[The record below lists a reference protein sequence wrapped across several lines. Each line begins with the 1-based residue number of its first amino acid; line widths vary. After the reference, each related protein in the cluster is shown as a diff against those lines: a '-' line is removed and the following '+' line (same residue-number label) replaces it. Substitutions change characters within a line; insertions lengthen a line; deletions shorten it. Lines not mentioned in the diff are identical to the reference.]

1 MQTISSKLKTARVGD
16 RLFGFVL
23 EKREFAAGKN
33 ADLYTLR
40 HEKTG
45 AELLYFDRAD
55 ENKTFAIGF
64 KTLPEDDTGVFHILE
79 HSVLNGSKKYPVK
92 EPFVSLL
99 QSSMQTFLNA
109 MTFSDKTLY
118 PVSSRNEADFFNLM
132 AVYLDAVFC
141 PAIYE
146 RPEIFMQEGWHY
158 EFDGEDEPPY
168 YNGVVFS
175 EMKGAFAEVDSLMAD
190 EMNRLLY
197 PDSCYGYVSGGDPAH
212 IPELSYEQF
221 VATHRR
227 FYHPTNAKIFL
238 DGCMDIDRALEYID
252 SEYLSHYDR
261 REPDFDFVLQ
271 ARVARDN
278 TICYEAQPGDEELCH
293 MAVGKILCSHSE
305 VETIYAARVL
315 ADYLTGSNEAPLKRA
330 FLEKGLA
337 QDVELSVSE
346 TIYQPSVTFVARNTR
361 RECFEAI
368 RSLLSETAQ
377 KLGAQGLDKKALAA
391 SLEREAFVNREIVE
405 PYGVELAMKA
415 FDGWLYGDDPLTH
428 IENAAVFDSLR
439 EKLNGDYFETLLR
452 DMLASADDQCV
463 LYVLPSL
470 TKGED
475 DARREAERAAEASEK
490 WTSEEKQ
497 AVCDAFARMQQW
509 QQSEDDEQALASLPH
524 LELSDVAETVEPIQ
538 TELVTVGG
546 RDCLRVTTDTNGISY
561 LRLYF
566 DLSDF
571 SAEELCYAN
580 VVTVCLGELR
590 TALTPAA
597 ALQTRIKTLLG
608 SLSAKIELAAKPGAL
623 DVSTPYLVVSASMLE
638 RNTAEALKLI
648 AEIVTQTRF
657 DETDKLCE
665 LLAQTDY
672 FQKQDLIGNGHL
684 YAVGKTFSAFSQE
697 GAQKELLEGE
707 SFARW
712 FTAYVERFA
721 ENGAACG
728 AALADIA
735 AKALVSN
742 RLFIGCCGLNDDA
755 ALSAL
760 VAELPQGTIGERQ
773 SISQPDASAQTIE
786 IPAAVGFSAL
796 GHNIYALGGRYSGAC
811 AVLSALMTYGYLWG
825 AVRVQGGA
833 YGTGMNIRQNGDM
846 FCYSYRD
853 PNLKATRAAFAALAD
868 AMEAMLA
875 DDMPLDDVIISTV
888 NTTDPLLDPAGLCAL
903 ACARHLKGVAHAD
916 IEQIRREIL
925 HTTVD
930 DLRALCALVRR
941 WLDEGKF
948 CAVGDRTM
956 LALLSE

>member
-1 MQTISSKLKTARVGD
+1 MHSISSKLKTARVGD

-45 AELLYFDRAD
+45 AELLYFDRTD

-79 HSVLNGSKKYPVK
+79 HSVLNGSKKFPVK

-158 EFDGEDEPPY
+158 EFESENESPY

-175 EMKGAFAEVDSLMAD
+175 EMKGAFAEVDSLMND

-197 PDSCYGYVSGGDPAH
+197 PDTCYGFVSGGDPAH
-212 IPELSYEQF
+212 IPELSYGQF

-238 DGCMDIDRALEYID
+238 DGRMDIDCVLAYID

-261 REPDFDFVLQ
+261 REPDFDFTPQEPKVGE
-271 ARVARDN
+271 N
-278 TICYEAQPGDEELCH
+278 TVYYEAQEGEESLCH
-293 MAVGKILCSHSE
+293 MALGKLLCTHSE
-305 VETIYAARVL
+305 TETLYAARVL

-346 TIYQPSVTFVARNTR
+346 TIYQPNIVFLARNTAK
-361 RECFEAI
+361 ENFETI
-368 RSLLSETAQ
+368 RTLLPQAVETL
-377 KLGAQGLDKKALAA
+377 LGEGLDKKALAA
-391 SLEREAFVNREIVE
+391 SLERQAFQSREITE
-405 PYGVELAMKA
+405 PYGVELSMKL

-428 IENAAVFDSLR
+428 VENAAVFDSLR
-439 EKLNGDYFETLLR
+439 EKLAGDYFETLLR
-452 DMLASADDQCV
+452 DMLASADDKCV

-475 DARREAERAAEASEK
+475 DARCEAEKLAAATVSWSESDRRAA
-490 WTSEEKQ
+490 
-497 AVCDAFARMQQW
+497 CDAFVRMQQW

-538 TELVTVGG
+538 TELLTVGE
-546 RDCLRVTTDTNGISY
+546 RDCLRVVTETNGVAY

-571 SAEELCYAN
+571 TAEELRLAN

-590 TALTPAA
+590 TAQTSAA

-623 DVSTPYLVVSASMLE
+623 DESTPYLVVSASMLE
-638 RNTAEALKLI
+638 RNSAEALALI

-657 DETDKLCE
+657 DEADKLGE

-672 FQKQDLIGNGHL
+672 FQKQDLISSGHM
-684 YAVGKTFSAFSQE
+684 YAVTKALSAFSQT
-697 GAQKELLEGE
+697 GAQTELLEGE

-712 FTAYVERFA
+712 FSDYVERFSN
-721 ENGAACG
+721 NGAE
-728 AALADIA
+728 LADIA
-735 AKALVSN
+735 ARAIASN

-760 VAELPQGTIGERQ
+760 VDALPQGASGERQ
-773 SISQPDASAQTIE
+773 RVSQPDTNAENVE

-811 AVLSALMTYGYLWG
+811 SVLSALMSYGYLWG

-853 PNLKATRAAFAALAD
+853 PNLKSTRAAFAALAD

-903 ACARHLKGVAHAD
+903 ACARHLKGVTHAD

-925 HTTVD
+925 HTTAD
-930 DLRALCALVRR
+930 DLRSLTDLVRR
-941 WLDEGKF
+941 WLAEGKF
-948 CAVGDRTM
+948 CAVGDRSM